1 MDKYYYLFSNGNSK
15 PIDIKIN
22 EEVEGYVTFNGGEP
36 VDWTQY
42 DYIGGVLV
50 PISIVPPPVP
60 PQPTKI
66 ELTNRALDVVNDEYS
81 ALLSKLAYIYIK
93 PDLAITNSPTEVAAN
108 KAAIATEFR
117 TAQAE
122 LLTKQGVILNG

>member
-1 MDKYYYLFSNGNSK
+1 MKYAYIISNGRYMQEFTLNDSDDVPK
-15 PIDIKIN
+15 DAYVSPDKIDCTKYQPD
-22 EEVEGYVTFNGGEP
+22 VNGNPQLIP
-36 VDWTQY
+36 V
-42 DYIGGVLV
+42 I
-50 PISIVPPPVP
+50 PPPNI
-60 PQPTKI
+60 PQPTKL
-66 ELTNRALDVVNDEYS
+66 ELTNRALDVVNAEYS

-93 PDLAITNSPTEVAAN
+93 PELAITNSPTEVAAN